1 MLSVQLPQEHP
12 LAFVSVQPMPGW
24 EIETTTRTLVEPLE
38 GEGESITDVV
48 DTITWTA
55 SGDTQIAPG
64 EFELFWISAGQMPT
78 DVSELVFPAVQTYSS
93 GEEVAWI
100 EETPEGGAE
109 PELPAP
115 TLQLVAADGGS
126 EEATAAP
133 TADDEDDGSDAL
145 SIVALVVGALGPWP
159 GWSRWLSHAAP
170 EQAPRRDQIHQTVD
184 RRSRRSTIY
193 SGFCQ
198 TEIWLRLV
206 LVKGSRFQS
215 LHRSRKA
222 IPATRAMRS
231 NSDGHTLRNGT
242 EKVFVSPSTNQ

>member
-1 MLSVQLPQEHP
+1 MGRLTRMLSGGAVLTAAVVAMWSSQASAHVTIDTLGPVSQGSFAKIGFSVPNERDDAGTVMLSVQLPQEHP

-24 EIETTTRTLVEPLE
+24 EIETTTRTLAEPLE

-78 DVSELVFPAVQTYSS
+78 DVTELAFPAVQTYSS

-100 EETPEGGAE
+100 EETTEGGAE

-133 TADDEDDGSDAL
+133 TADDEDDGTDTL
-145 SIVALVVGALGPWP
+145 SIAALVIGALGLVA
-159 GWSRWLSHAAP
+159 GVAALFV
-170 EQAPRRDQIHQTVD
+170 ARRPRT
-184 RRSRRSTIY
+184 SST
-193 SGFCQ
+193 
-198 TEIWLRLV
+198 
-206 LVKGSRFQS
+206 
-215 LHRSRKA
+215 A
-222 IPATRAMRS
+222 
-231 NSDGHTLRNGT
+231 
-242 EKVFVSPSTNQ
+242 